1 MTIENISD
9 RSYNHPMTSPVMQVL
24 RPVWFAI
31 LQAFELLIFE
41 NR

>member
-1 MTIENISD
+1 MTIENISEL
-9 RSYNHPMTSPVMQVL
+9 YNHPMTSPVMQVL